1 MIDVIRSP
9 VRYQERE
16 LHCLLKIVAKRTI
29 LNFCN
34 NMLLNETVKTKPSYL
49 LFALRVQKIF
59 AFRVTQHFDL
69 KLKLDAQK
77 NVCKNIA
84 TPIISQNPYIY
95 FTRTQFLATLAIYTS
110 DSKLL
115 PLLVKKEWPIF
126 PIFRTRPLLVTS
138 TNQSLLQQPTLSSD
152 MSWNNSRNLL
162 FASLT
167 PQGILPLDFV
177 MLPLM
182 RDSEL
187 SCFWSLRTWFTLP
200 EPMTSWSISREG
212 SQWKWSSATKVH
224 STWIFTDMTRRE
236 SDPLPAT
243 KCASHRPQ
251 GGKDA
256 LRLHLLNHPLNHT
269 TTLRE
274 SCNLMI
280 GDPRDAKQEKS
291 TTFFLF

>member
-1 MIDVIRSP
+1 
-9 VRYQERE
+9 
-16 LHCLLKIVAKRTI
+16 
-29 LNFCN
+29 
-34 NMLLNETVKTKPSYL
+34 MLLNETVKTKTSYL
-49 LFALRVQKIF
+49 LFALRCVQKIF

-95 FTRTQFLATLAIYTS
+95 FTRTPFLATLAIYTS

-115 PLLVKKEWPIF
+115 PLLIKKEWPIF

-138 TNQSLLQQPTLSSD
+138 TNQSLLQQPILSSD
-152 MSWNNSRNLL
+152 ISWNNSRSLL
-162 FASLT
+162 FASST

-182 RDSEL
+182 RDLEP
-187 SCFWSLRTWFTLP
+187 SCFWSLRIWFTLP
-200 EPMTSWSISREG
+200 EPMTFWSISREG
-212 SQWKWSSATKVH
+212 SQWKWSSATRVH
-224 STWIFTDMTRRE
+224 STYLWISTDMTRRE
-236 SDPLPAT
+236 SDPLPVT

-274 SCNLMI
+274 SCNFMI
-280 GDPRDAKQEKS
+280 GDPRDAKQEKN